1 MTTPGRPEEGASA
14 AAGGIASRPELPA
27 GRELAA
33 RLDDGLGALGV
44 TLPADARGK
53 LLRYVALL
61 ARWNRTYNLTAIRE
75 PERMVTHHLL
85 DCLAVL
91 PALDRLAGGR
101 ALAVLDVG
109 SGGGL
114 PGIPIAIARPGW
126 QVTMVEPVQ
135 KKGAFL
141 TQAIAELGLANARAA
156 VVRVEDL
163 AAPVAFDV
171 VISRAFSDLA
181 TFAAVALRH
190 LARDGHL
197 VAMKGVH
204 PDAELAELPADVA
217 VVSTDALAVPHVEGA
232 RHLVVMRR
240 RTP

>member
-1 MTTPGRPEEGASA
+1 MS
-14 AAGGIASRPELPA
+14 PA
-27 GRELAA
+27 GDLQAL
-33 RLDDGLGALGV
+33 LDRGLDGLGLALPG
-44 TLPADARGK
+44 DARQK
-53 LLRYVALL
+53 LVRYVALL
-61 ARWNRTYNLTAIRE
+61 ERWNRTYNLTAIRE

-85 DCLAVL
+85 DCLAAL

-101 ALAVLDVG
+101 PIALLDVG

-114 PGIPIAIARPGW
+114 PGIPLAIARPGW
-126 QVTMVEPVQ
+126 QVTMVEPVH

-141 TQAIAELGLANARAA
+141 TQAIAELGIANARVA

-163 AAPVAFDV
+163 VAPAPFDV

-181 TFAAVALRH
+181 TFAAAALGH
-190 LARDGHL
+190 VARDGRL

-204 PDAELAELPADVA
+204 PDAELADLPAGVEVEA
-217 VVSTDALAVPHVEGA
+217 TPALSVPLLEGA

-240 RTP
+240 RAA